1 MMKICYN
8 TGIFSMNGGFIM
20 ENVRLKLLDSK
31 NIFGTMNSGSICLSN
46 ITSVDKEM
54 IMWKYDLSISELE
67 NHQFDKNDKSQIFA
81 NHRRNF
87 AEANGFDYNKMFM
100 MDQNLKLS
108 GKRGSYFEI
117 TEDYVEANPKGWT
130 DIAEDILITKV
141 PDVAIGYPVA
151 DCPVIIMEDIAKGV
165 TAVAHCSG
173 ELIDSRLP
181 MMMADSLNDAY
192 QTKDEDIRVAVG
204 PMAGPNW
211 TYTDNPPK
219 WAHDYD
225 FWLKTGA
232 IIENDDKFKI
242 NLQKAITNQ
251 LAERNIDSS
260 HIIYSSVDTILD
272 REYYSNSESSK
283 GNQKKYGRQFVG
295 AIYQKTR

>member
-1 MMKICYN
+1 
-8 TGIFSMNGGFIM
+8 M
-20 ENVRLKLLDSK
+20 ENVKLRMLDSK
-31 NIFGTMNSGSICLSN
+31 NIFGTMNTGTVCLSN

-54 IMWKYDLSISELE
+54 IMWKYDLSPKELE
-67 NHQFDKNDKSQIFA
+67 SYQLDRGDKSLIFT

-100 MDQNLKLS
+100 MDQDLKKS

-117 TEDYVEANPKGWT
+117 TKDYVEANPKGWT

-181 MMMADSLNDAY
+181 MMMADALNDAY
-192 QTKDEDIRVAVG
+192 QTKDEDIHVYVG
-204 PMAGPNW
+204 PKAGRNW

-225 FWLKTGA
+225 FWLRTGA
-232 IIENDDKFKI
+232 IIEKGDEFKI
-242 NLQKAITNQ
+242 NLQNAITSQ
-251 LAERNIDSS
+251 LEERNINN
-260 HIIYSSVDTILD
+260 IIYSSVDTITD
-272 REYYSNSESSK
+272 NDYYSNSESTK
-283 GNQKKYGRQFVG
+283 GNQKKYGRQFAG